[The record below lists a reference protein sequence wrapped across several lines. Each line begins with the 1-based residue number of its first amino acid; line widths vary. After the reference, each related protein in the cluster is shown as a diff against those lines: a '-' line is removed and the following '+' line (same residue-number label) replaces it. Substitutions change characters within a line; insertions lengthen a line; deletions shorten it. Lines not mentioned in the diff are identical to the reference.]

1 MADSSDE
8 MTGGATYRRL
18 LKYIIPYKIGF
29 VAAVIGMITVAATET
44 GFAALM
50 KPMLDGTFIE
60 KDPTVIKFAPIAL
73 LAIFLFRGIGGFIV
87 RYCMD
92 WVGRNLIRD
101 MREIMFDQLLRLP
114 TSFYDRNAK
123 GHLSS
128 KLIFDVEQVAAA
140 ATGAVTILIRDTL
153 TAIGLV
159 AWMLY
164 LSWQLTMFF
173 VVLAPVVGGI
183 VVIVSKR
190 FRRISRRIQASMGN
204 VSQISQQVI
213 EANRVVKVYGAEDYE
228 RGVFEQ
234 ANNYNRRQHM
244 KLAVTGGLSVPVS
257 QFIGAIGMAAVL
269 FFATKE
275 PMLSQITPG
284 TFVSFISAIMLLM
297 PAMRRLTQVTETIQR
312 GIAAAQ
318 SIFGLLDLDTE
329 RDIGTNTLERAKG
342 QVEFRNVSFQYAGT
356 ESLVLDDVNLSV
368 APGQTIA
375 IVGRSGSGKSTL
387 VSLLPRFYNVSKG
400 EILIDGIPIDDL
412 RLANL
417 RKNIALVS
425 QDITLFNDTIGNNI
439 AYGCKDTVSQEQ
451 IVTAATAAHAMEF
464 IKDLPQG
471 LDTMIGDR
479 GVLISGGQRQRIAIA
494 RALLKDSPILI
505 LDEATS
511 ALDTE
516 SERIIQDALDK
527 LMVGRTTL
535 VIAHRLSTIE
545 GADKIIVMHAGKIIE
560 QGTHADLLARDGHY
574 AALYNM
580 QFNEGDA
587 GDDNPD
593 VNNQNKTQSV
603 R

>member
-1 MADSSDE
+1 MSDSNDE
-8 MTGGATYRRL
+8 ITGGATYRRL
-18 LKYIIPYKIGF
+18 LRYIIPYKIGF
-29 VAAVIGMITVAATET
+29 VAAVFGMVTVAATET

-60 KDPTVIKFAPIAL
+60 KDPTVIKYAPIAL
-73 LAIFLFRGIGGFIV
+73 LAIFLFRGVGGFIV

-101 MREIMFDQLLRLP
+101 MRAIMFDQLLRLP
-114 TSFYDRNAK
+114 TSFYDRNSK

-140 ATGAVTILIRDTL
+140 ATGAVTILIRDTM
-153 TAIGLV
+153 TMFGLV
-159 AWMLY
+159 GWMLY

-183 VVIVSKR
+183 VVVVSKR
-190 FRRISRRIQASMGN
+190 FRRISRKIQASMGN

-213 EANRVVKVYGAEDYE
+213 EANRVVKVYSAEDYE
-228 RGVFEQ
+228 RGVFEN

-318 SIFGLLDLDTE
+318 SIFGLLDTE
-329 RDIGTNTLERAKG
+329 TEQDIGTKTLDKVKG
-342 QVEFRNVSFQYAGT
+342 EVEFRNVSFRYVGADA
-356 ESLVLDDVNLSV
+356 LVLDDVSLSV

-387 VSLLPRFYNVSKG
+387 VSLLPRFYNASVG
-400 EILIDGIPIDDL
+400 EILIDGIPIHDL

-439 AYGCKDTVSQEQ
+439 AYGCKDQVTQEQ
-451 IVTAATAAHAMEF
+451 IIKAATAAHAMEF

-560 QGTHADLLARDGHY
+560 QGTHADLLAQDGHY

-580 QFNEGDA
+580 QFTEGDT
-587 GDDNPD
+587 
-593 VNNQNKTQSV
+593 TQSSDQNNN
-603 R
+603 

>member
-1 MADSSDE
+1 
-8 MTGGATYRRL
+8 
-18 LKYIIPYKIGF
+18 
-29 VAAVIGMITVAATET
+29 
-44 GFAALM
+44 M

-60 KDPTVIKFAPIAL
+60 KDPTVIKYAPIAL
-73 LAIFLFRGIGGFIV
+73 LAIFLFRGVGGFIV

-101 MREIMFDQLLRLP
+101 MRAIMFDQLLRLP
-114 TSFYDRNAK
+114 TSFYDRNSK

-140 ATGAVTILIRDTL
+140 ATGAVTILIRDTM
-153 TAIGLV
+153 TMFGLV
-159 AWMLY
+159 GWMLY

-183 VVIVSKR
+183 VVVVSKR
-190 FRRISRRIQASMGN
+190 FRRISRKIQASMGN

-213 EANRVVKVYGAEDYE
+213 EANRVVKVYSAEDYE
-228 RGVFEQ
+228 RGVFEN

-318 SIFGLLDLDTE
+318 SIFGLLDTE
-329 RDIGTNTLERAKG
+329 TEQDIGTKTLDKVKG
-342 QVEFRNVSFQYAGT
+342 EVEFRNVSFRYVGADA
-356 ESLVLDDVNLSV
+356 LVLDDVSLSV

-387 VSLLPRFYNVSKG
+387 VSLLPRFYNASVG
-400 EILIDGIPIDDL
+400 EILIDGIPIHDL

-439 AYGCKDTVSQEQ
+439 AYGCKDQVTQEQ
-451 IVTAATAAHAMEF
+451 IIKAATAAHAMEF

-560 QGTHADLLARDGHY
+560 QGTHADLLAQDGHY

-580 QFNEGDA
+580 QFTEGDT
-587 GDDNPD
+587 
-593 VNNQNKTQSV
+593 TQSSDQNNN
-603 R
+603 

>member
-1 MADSSDE
+1 MSESSDE
-8 MTGGATYRRL
+8 ITGGATYRRL
-18 LKYIIPYKIGF
+18 LRYILPYKIGF
-29 VAAVIGMITVAATET
+29 VAAVFGMVIVAATET

-60 KDPTVIKFAPIAL
+60 KDPAVIKYAPIAL
-73 LAIFLFRGIGGFIV
+73 LTIFLFRGVGGFAV

-101 MREIMFDQLLRLP
+101 MRTAMFDQLLRLP
-114 TSFYDRNAK
+114 TSFYDRNSK

-153 TAIGLV
+153 TSIGLV
-159 AWMLY
+159 AWMLFI
-164 LSWQLTMFF
+164 SWQLTMFF
-173 VVLAPVVGGI
+173 VILAPVVGGI

-213 EANRVVKVYGAEDYE
+213 EANRVVKVYGAENYE
-228 RGVFEQ
+228 RRVFEE

-318 SIFGLLDLDTE
+318 SIFGLLDTRTEQDT
-329 RDIGTNTLERAKG
+329 GTRSLEKVKG
-342 QVEFRNVSFQYAGT
+342 AVEFRHVSFQY
-356 ESLVLDDVNLSV
+356 ESSGAQVLDNVSLSV

-387 VSLLPRFYNVSKG
+387 VSLLPRFYNATSG
-400 EILIDGIPIDDL
+400 EILIDGVPIHDL

-439 AYGCKDTVSQEQ
+439 AYGCRDQVSKEQ
-451 IVTAATAAHAMEF
+451 IVKAATAAHAMEF
-464 IKDLPQG
+464 IRDLPQG

-479 GVLISGGQRQRIAIA
+479 GVLISGGQRQRLAIA

-516 SERIIQDALDK
+516 SERIIQDALEK

-545 GADKIIVMHAGKIIE
+545 GADKIIVMHAGRIIE
-560 QGTHADLLARDGHY
+560 QGTHSDLLALDGHY

-580 QFNEGDA
+580 QFNEGE
-587 GDDNPD
+587 NPGAALTGN
-593 VNNQNKTQSV
+593 VN
-603 R
+603 

>member
-1 MADSSDE
+1 MSESNDE
-8 MTGGATYRRL
+8 ITGGATYARL

-29 VAAVIGMITVAATET
+29 VVAVCGMITVASTET

-60 KDPTVIKFAPIAL
+60 KDPVIIRYAPIAL
-73 LAIFLFRGIGGFIV
+73 LAIFLFRGIGGFVV

-101 MREIMFDQLLRLP
+101 MREIMFNQLLRLP
-114 TSFYDRNAK
+114 AGFYDRNSK

-140 ATGAVTILIRDTL
+140 ATGAVTIFIRDTL
-153 TAIGLV
+153 TMIGLV
-159 AWMLY
+159 AWMIY

-173 VVLAPVVGGI
+173 VVLTPLIGGI
-183 VVIVSKR
+183 VVVVSKR
-190 FRRISRRIQASMGN
+190 FRRISRKIQASMGN

-228 RGVFEQ
+228 RGVFQQ
-234 ANNYNRRQHM
+234 ANNYNRQQHM
-244 KLAVTGGLSVPVS
+244 KLAVAGGLSVPVS

-269 FFATKE
+269 FFATRE

-297 PAMRRLTQVTETIQR
+297 PALRRLTQVTETIQR

-318 SIFGLLDLDTE
+318 SVFGLLDTETEQDTGTKSLD
-329 RDIGTNTLERAKG
+329 NVKG
-342 QVEFRNVSFQYAGT
+342 KVEFRDVLFKYENSEALILNGVS
-356 ESLVLDDVNLSV
+356 LSV
-368 APGQTIA
+368 EPGQTVA

-387 VSLLPRFYNVSKG
+387 VSLLPRFYNAMSG
-400 EILIDGIPIDDL
+400 EILIDGIPIHDL

-439 AYGCKDTVSQEQ
+439 AYGCKDLVTQEQ
-451 IVTAATAAHAMEF
+451 IVQAATAAHAMEF
-464 IKDLPQG
+464 IKDFPQG

-479 GVLISGGQRQRIAIA
+479 GVLVSGGQRQRIAIA
-494 RALLKDSPILI
+494 RALLKDAPILI

-511 ALDTE
+511 SLDTE
-516 SERIIQDALDK
+516 SERIIQDALER

-560 QGTHADLLARDGHY
+560 QGTHAELLVKGGHY

-580 QFNEGDA
+580 QFNETNGA
-587 GDDNPD
+587 SNQQIPT
-593 VNNQNKTQSV
+593 NN
-603 R
+603 

>member
-1 MADSSDE
+1 MSEKHEELTA
-8 MTGGATYRRL
+8 GATYRRL
-18 LKYIIPYKIGF
+18 LKYIIPYKMGF
-29 VAAVIGMITVAATET
+29 VAAVLGMVIVAATET
-44 GFAALM
+44 SFAALM

-60 KDPTVIKFAPIAL
+60 KDPAVIKYAPMAL
-73 LAIFLFRGIGGFIV
+73 LAIFLLRGIGGFVV

-101 MREIMFDQLLRLP
+101 MRTVMFDQLLRLP
-114 TSFYDRNAK
+114 TSFYDRNSK

-140 ATGAVTILIRDTL
+140 ATGAVTVLIRDTM

-173 VVLAPVVGGI
+173 VVLAPLVGGI
-183 VVIVSKR
+183 VVVVSKR
-190 FRRISRRIQASMGN
+190 FRRISRKIQASMGN

-213 EANRVVKVYGAEDYE
+213 EANRVVKVYGAEKYE
-228 RGVFEQ
+228 RGVFAD

-244 KLAVTGGLSVPVS
+244 KLAVTAGLSVPVS

-269 FFATKE
+269 FFATRE

-312 GIAAAQ
+312 GIAASQ
-318 SIFGLLDLDTE
+318 SIFGLLDTPGE
-329 RDIGTNTLERAKG
+329 RDTGTKMLEKVKG
-342 QVEFRNVSFQYAGT
+342 EVVFRNVSFRYDGT
-356 ESLVLDDVNLSV
+356 DNLVLDNVSVDV
-368 APGQTIA
+368 APGQTVA

-387 VSLLPRFYNVSKG
+387 VSLLPRFYNVTSG
-400 EILIDGIPIDDL
+400 EIQIDGIPIHDL
-412 RLANL
+412 RLADL

-439 AYGCKDTVSQEQ
+439 AYGCKDQVSQEQ
-451 IVTAATAAHAMEF
+451 IIKAATAAHAMEF

-471 LDTMIGDR
+471 MDTMIGDR
-479 GVLISGGQRQRIAIA
+479 GVLISGGQRQRLAIA

-516 SERIIQDALDK
+516 SERIIQDALEK

-545 GADKIIVMHAGKIIE
+545 GADKILVMHAGKIVE
-560 QGTHADLLARDGHY
+560 QGTHSELLAQDGHY

-580 QFNEGDA
+580 QFSEGESSDIPVA
-587 GDDNPD
+587 SP
-593 VNNQNKTQSV
+593 VN
-603 R
+603 

>member
-1 MADSSDE
+1 MSESNDE
-8 MTGGATYRRL
+8 ITGGATYARL

-29 VAAVIGMITVAATET
+29 VVAVCGMITVASTET

-60 KDPTVIKFAPIAL
+60 KDPVIIRYAPIAL
-73 LAIFLFRGIGGFIV
+73 LAIFLFRGIGGFVV

-101 MREIMFDQLLRLP
+101 MREIMFNQLLRLP
-114 TSFYDRNAK
+114 AGFYDRNSK

-140 ATGAVTILIRDTL
+140 ATGAVTIFIRDTL
-153 TAIGLV
+153 TMIGLV
-159 AWMLY
+159 AWMIY

-173 VVLAPVVGGI
+173 VVLTPLIGGI
-183 VVIVSKR
+183 VVVVSKR
-190 FRRISRRIQASMGN
+190 FRRISRKIQASMGN

-228 RGVFEQ
+228 RGVFQQ
-234 ANNYNRRQHM
+234 ANNYNRQQHM
-244 KLAVTGGLSVPVS
+244 KLAVAGGLSVPVS

-269 FFATKE
+269 FFATRE

-297 PAMRRLTQVTETIQR
+297 PALRRLTQVTETIQR

-318 SIFGLLDLDTE
+318 SVFGLLDTETEQDTGTKSLD
-329 RDIGTNTLERAKG
+329 NVKG
-342 QVEFRNVSFQYAGT
+342 KVEFRDVLFKYENSEALILNGVS
-356 ESLVLDDVNLSV
+356 LSV
-368 APGQTIA
+368 EPGQTVA

-387 VSLLPRFYNVSKG
+387 VSLLPRFYNAMSG
-400 EILIDGIPIDDL
+400 EILIDGIPIHDL

-439 AYGCKDTVSQEQ
+439 AYGCKDLVTQEQ
-451 IVTAATAAHAMEF
+451 IVQAATAAHAMEF
-464 IKDLPQG
+464 IKDFPQG

-479 GVLISGGQRQRIAIA
+479 GVLVSGGQRQRIAIA
-494 RALLKDSPILI
+494 RALLKDAPILI

-511 ALDTE
+511 SLDTE
-516 SERIIQDALDK
+516 SERIIQDALER

-560 QGTHADLLARDGHY
+560 QGTHAELLVKGGHY

-580 QFNEGDA
+580 QFNETNGPS
-587 GDDNPD
+587 NQQIPT
-593 VNNQNKTQSV
+593 NN
-603 R
+603 